1 MSGRIR
7 RKLYEEENGDT
18 VHVLDAGG
26 CSGMWKKRERTGCI
40 CKDKPV
46 RWERA
51 EGQGRITVVPGCGK
65 SGKEQDASVKTSQ
78 SDGKE
83 QKDKAGSEES
93 ATSEEI
99 PANQNLLTGVL
110 DLTEGAIGK
119 RPVAVMVNNVDP
131 AMPQYGVGKAD
142 IIFEIPVEGDATRF
156 MALYGDYTA
165 VPKICA
171 IRSCRAYF
179 PALSE
184 GFDAFYVN
192 WGSDDTIGEY
202 IDALNLDQIDGI
214 SDGSGLF
221 GRDQAR
227 LSAGY
232 DLEHTGY
239 FDGTQFASVVQSR
252 GLRTDIEE
260 DKKDA
265 AFQFY
270 GLDEQVKPDGEDCR
284 KVDINFGAARAT
296 LTYDEAKKVYV
307 KDLNGNPQIDGNTG
321 EQLAFTN
328 VFVLETSITVRDE
341 IGHKEVD
348 WDGASDS
355 VGYYISNGGVQ
366 KIHWSKEEKN
376 EQSRLKF
383 YDQDG
388 KEIKINRGKS
398 YIAVNYADQ
407 ATFQ

>member
-1 MSGRIR
+1 MLKSLIKIR
-7 RKLYEEENGDT
+7 FQGIFMRSMKGSKNKNAGIGKLALM
-18 VHVLDAGG
+18 VLVFAY
-26 CSGMWKKRERTGCI
+26 I
-40 CKDKPV
+40 AIV
-46 RWERA
+46 F
-51 EGQGRITVVPGCGK
+51 
-65 SGKEQDASVKTSQ
+65 
-78 SDGKE
+78 
-83 QKDKAGSEES
+83 GSMFGYMF
-93 ATSEEI
+93 
-99 PANQNLLTGVL
+99 NMVL
-110 DLTEGAIGK
+110 EPFTAIGYEWLYFGI
-119 RPVAVMVNNVDP
+119 M
-131 AMPQYGVGKAD
+131 AD

-202 IDALNLDQIDGI
+202 IASLNLDQIDGI

-265 AFQFY
+265 AFSFY
-270 GLDEQVKPDGEDCR
+270 GLNEQVKPDGEDCQ

-307 KDLNGNPQIDGNTG
+307 KDLNGKPQIDGNTG

-383 YDQDG
+383 YDQNG